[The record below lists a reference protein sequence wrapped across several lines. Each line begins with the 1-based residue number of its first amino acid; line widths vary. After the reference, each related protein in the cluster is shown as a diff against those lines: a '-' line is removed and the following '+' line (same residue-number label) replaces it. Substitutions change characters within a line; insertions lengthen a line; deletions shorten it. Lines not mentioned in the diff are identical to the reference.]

1 MASIAYMGGTETKP
15 MFEIIG
21 AFLLFMLFLVVAM
34 VWLGL
39 KVARKVMRTAR
50 GFAQGF
56 AGGGFGQG
64 LPGFAALPDPRW
76 ARLAGQLDRRQRE
89 QARVAR
95 ERIAALLAE
104 RQSAALT
111 QEEAQL
117 MISCEKRVPE
127 LIDTCLDRCRSARLE
142 ERCDY
147 AAPTLERLV
156 RIGEEAEAARQ
167 RIRGRDDGRL
177 TTMHHYFDNVVP
189 TRAGT
194 SVGEGAPR

>member
-1 MASIAYMGGTETKP
+1 

-21 AFLLFMLFLVVAM
+21 AFLLFTLLLVLAL

-39 KVARKVMRTAR
+39 RIARKVVRTAR
-50 GFAQGF
+50 GFAAGF
-56 AGGGFGQG
+56 A
-64 LPGFAALPDPRW
+64 PGMAALPDPRW
-76 ARLAGQLDRRQRE
+76 ARLSSHLDRRQRE
-89 QARVAR
+89 QARLAR
-95 ERIAALLAE
+95 ERIGALLAE

-111 QEEAQL
+111 QDEAQL

-127 LIDTCLDRCRSARLE
+127 LIDACLDRCRSARAE

-156 RIGEEAEAARQ
+156 RIGEEAEAARL

-177 TTMHHYFDNVVP
+177 TTMHRYFDAVVD
-189 TRAGT
+189 
-194 SVGEGAPR
+194 PRSPGDNQAARG